1 MEEGYV
7 IVDGYTDEPAGLG
20 VPPYLDVY
28 PRYVAGAIWS
38 NLPSAQVIYFTID
51 EVRRSLDVFLKIA
64 SKAKAII
71 FIAGV
76 SVPGKYLG
84 GTPISLE
91 ELEFLSRVLEKPV
104 KILGGPVAIFGI
116 GKEGG
121 RIAELPSRLGDSFD
135 LVVRGDIELAVYRFI
150 RERSLEKVDP
160 YERRTDFGLIDM
172 FAVKGAKIV
181 LQHPNYSRNLII
193 ELETFRGC
201 PRAIVGGC
209 SFCIEPLYGKVI
221 FRSVKGIAAEV
232 KALYSYGVK
241 CFRLGRQTDIYSYM
255 AHDTGKYEFPK
266 PNPRAVELLFKS
278 IRNAAPNL
286 KVLHIDN
293 ANPGTLANHPTE
305 ARKITKI
312 IVKYHTPGDVAALGV
327 ESADPKVIKLNNLK
341 ASPEESLEAVRIIN
355 EMGARRGYNGLP
367 HLLPGI
373 NFVFGLIGET
383 KETYILNYEFLKRI
397 LEEGLLVRR
406 INLRQ
411 VLVFPRTRMWDV
423 GTRVIN
429 RNKQYFKVFKEKIRK
444 EIDLPMFRRVVPH
457 GTILR
462 EVYTEAYE
470 GKNTLARQI
479 GSYPILVYI
488 PDLLPLG
495 KFIDVLVIDHGYRS
509 VTGVPYPLNVNKSS
523 RRLLEK
529 LPGISQR
536 TVAKILVRR
545 PFKSLEDLRTL
556 VREEQ
561 VLKWLRV

>member
-444 EIDLPMFRRVVPH
+444 EIDLPMFRRVVPR

-462 EVYTEAYE
+462 E
-470 GKNTLARQI
+470 
-479 GSYPILVYI
+479 
-488 PDLLPLG
+488 
-495 KFIDVLVIDHGYRS
+495 
-509 VTGVPYPLNVNKSS
+509 
-523 RRLLEK
+523 
-529 LPGISQR
+529 
-536 TVAKILVRR
+536 
-545 PFKSLEDLRTL
+545 
-556 VREEQ
+556 
-561 VLKWLRV
+561 

>member
-444 EIDLPMFRRVVPH
+444 EIDLPMFRRVVPR